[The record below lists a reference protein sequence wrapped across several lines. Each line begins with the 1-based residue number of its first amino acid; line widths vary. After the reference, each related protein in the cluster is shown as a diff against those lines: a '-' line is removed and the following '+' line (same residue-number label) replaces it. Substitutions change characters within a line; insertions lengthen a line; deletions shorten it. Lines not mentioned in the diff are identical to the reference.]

1 VRIHLSDNAD
11 DMSAAAATHAE
22 RVIAHAID
30 ASGQARVIAATAA
43 SQLRFLHRLAASTL
57 VDWSRVEL
65 FHLDE
70 YVGIAAD
77 HPASFRRLLREH
89 FIERT
94 GIRRY
99 HLLDGDGDVEA
110 VRRTVGDAVERH
122 PIDVAFV
129 GIGENAHLAFNDP
142 PAAFETTA
150 PYVVVDLDEACRR
163 QQVGEGWF
171 ATLADVPRQALSMSI
186 RQILAAREILAM
198 VPDRRKAAAV
208 AAVLTGPITPEVPA
222 SILRGHPRT
231 TLYLDTAA
239 ASLVDADVLLSLP
252 A

>member
-1 VRIHLSDNAD
+1 
-11 DMSAAAATHAE
+11 MSAAAATHAE

-30 ASGQARVIAATAA
+30 AGGGARVIAATAA
-43 SQLRFLHRLAASTL
+43 SQLGFLHRLAASTR

-70 YVGIAAD
+70 YVGIAAA
-77 HPASFRRLLREH
+77 HPASFRRLLREN

-94 GIRRY
+94 GIRTY
-99 HLLDGDGDVEA
+99 HLLDGDGDLDA
-110 VRRTVGDAVERH
+110 VRRTVGDALERH

-142 PAAFETTA
+142 PADFESTE
-150 PYVVVDLDEACRR
+150 PYLVVELDDACRR

-171 ATLADVPRQALSMSI
+171 PTLADVPRQALSMSI
-186 RQILAAREILAM
+186 RQILAAREILVM
-198 VPDRRKAAAV
+198 VPDRRKAEAV
-208 AAVLTGPITPEVPA
+208 AAVLTGPITPAVPA

-231 TLYLDTAA
+231 TFYLDTAS
-239 ASLVDADVLLSLP
+239 ASLVDPDVLLSLP